1 MYNYLKKIIIWL
13 LTFIILWVNISSTFA
28 VRDIMD
34 VMFQPAK
41 WYEKIIDLGS
51 TKNAVGNEVFR
62 ESTNAWIN
70 FNLSNV
76 CMVWWKIIAEDL
88 WNSKFSNWV
97 EWELFNKTLD
107 EYKQEVWYKW
117 SNEDFCQIILWWTY
131 ETKSFTWDAKTQ
143 APLIV
148 RITKFLLRLT
158 IVLAIT
164 MVLYNGIFWVIESAK
179 WGDVKDAKNNII
191 YIFGGILL
199 ALSSVALINLVSS
212 ITLSSLNPDD
222 IPQKDDSIVNTS
234 SNRSRSSWW
243 WGGSFENNSYDNI
256 NNDIWKWWETQ
267 LQMVIQ

>member
-1 MYNYLKKIIIWL
+1 MFGL
-13 LTFIILWVNISSTFA
+13 FFVNISSTFA

-34 VMFQPAK
+34 IMFQPAK
-41 WYEKIIDLGS
+41 WYEKVVDLWS

-62 ESTNAWIN
+62 ESTNIWFNEGFGNGCFVNKELIPNATLESQMKDAWYQ
-70 FNLSNV
+70 
-76 CMVWWKIIAEDL
+76 WDK
-88 WNSKFSNWV
+88 
-97 EWELFNKTLD
+97 
-107 EYKQEVWYKW
+107 EV
-117 SNEDFCQIILWWTY
+117 FCEAVLGGDYDISVIWT
-131 ETKSFTWDAKTQ
+131 EKQ

-148 RITKFLLRLT
+148 RITKFLLRIT

-222 IPQKDDSIVNTS
+222 MPQKDDSIVNTS
-234 SNRSRSSWW
+234 SNRSSWW
-243 WGGSFENNSYDNI
+243 WGSSFENNSYDDI
-256 NNDIWKWWETQ
+256 NNDIWRWWETE
-267 LQMVIQ
+267 LKISIQ